1 MARRTGPP
9 RKLTDE
15 QILRVL
21 SWHARW
27 QRFCSLHGT
36 QRSLSER
43 LQVKNHLVHRCI
55 ERYRRLGAESLST
68 SVIEPRCGRP
78 KMLKVW
84 QIRAVIAWHL
94 RYKRFLARHGS
105 VKSLAQSLGVSDRTI
120 HSCIARQGAYRQLS
134 QLEATGSAFSRP
146 LVGTSS
152 PTRTRVG
159 GDASSRSLS
168 ELLKNWRR
176 VSR

>member
-36 QRSLSER
+36 QRSLAVR
-43 LQVKNHLVHRCI
+43 LQVKAHLIHGCI

-68 SVIEPRCGRP
+68 TVIEPKCGRP
-78 KMLKVW
+78 KMLQAW
-84 QIRAVIAWHL
+84 QVRAVIAWHL
-94 RYKRFLARHGS
+94 RYQRFLARHGS
-105 VKSLAQSLGVSDRTI
+105 VKLLAQSLRVSGRTI
-120 HSCIARQGAYRQLS
+120 HSCVARQGAYRQLS
-134 QLEATGSAFSRP
+134 PVEATGSAISRP
-146 LVGTSS
+146 LVGTGS
-152 PTRTRVG
+152 PTRTRAG
-159 GDASSRSLS
+159 CNASSRSLS